1 MGTTLGNWLADAWHL
16 VVGYDPARPMLFNSG
31 LFLALFTVFI
41 AGYAFLYRRRTAR
54 TAYVLAFSLFFYYKS
69 SGAWLLILLASIVLD
84 YAVALAIHRS
94 RDPKVRKV
102 LLVASVTANVGL
114 LCYFKYTNFFL
125 QNLFWVAGRPCDPL
139 DIFLPIGI
147 SFYTFQ
153 TISYVVD
160 VYKGEIEPADSLLD
174 YAFYMSF
181 FPHLV
186 AGPIVRAR
194 HFLPQI
200 GRSIRLSTEEAS
212 YGMFQV
218 LRGLVK
224 KAIVADYVSQ
234 YVDLVFGQPEAYA
247 GFEHLVAIYAYTL
260 QIYCDFSGYSDMA
273 IGLARIM
280 GFDLGE
286 NFRSPYVSGNLT
298 EFWRRWHISLSSWLR
313 DYVYIPLG
321 GNRHGEWKQYL
332 YLFLTMLIGGFWH
345 GASWKFVFWGAM
357 HGAGL
362 VVHKLFVKYTRGRG
376 AENAVTGL
384 LGWLVTFHFVALLW
398 VFFRAESFGAAW
410 QIIGK
415 AVLETEWRYL
425 RPFLETRGL
434 LCLVMALGFAVHF
447 VPEAV
452 KQNLAWAYYTFSA
465 TTKAVILIL
474 IIQLI
479 LQVQTED
486 VQPFIYFQF

>member
-1 MGTTLGNWLADAWHL
+1 M
-16 VVGYDPARPMLFNSG
+16 PEEPMLFNSG

-41 AGYAFLYRRRTAR
+41 SGYAFIYRHKTAR
-54 TAYVLAFSLFFYYKS
+54 TVYVLAFSLFFYYKS
-69 SGAWLLILLASIVLD
+69 SGGYLIILLASIVLD
-84 YAVALAIHRS
+84 YAVALAIGRS
-94 RDPKVRKV
+94 KDKLLRKG
-102 LLVASVTANVGL
+102 LLIVSIAANAAL

-125 QNLFWVAGRPCDPL
+125 GNLFAVAGAPFDPL

-160 VYKGEIEPADSLLD
+160 VYKGEIEPATNLVD

-200 GRSIRLSTEEAS
+200 RQDIRLRSEEVS

-224 KAIVADYVSQ
+224 KAVIADYVAQ
-234 YVDLVFGQPEAYA
+234 YADLVFGQPAGYS
-247 GFEHLVAIYAYTL
+247 GFENLVAIYAYTL

-280 GFDLGE
+280 GFDLGI
-286 NFRSPYVSGNLT
+286 NFQSPYVSANLT
-298 EFWRRWHISLSSWLR
+298 DFWRRWHISLSSWLR
-313 DYVYIPLG
+313 DYVYISLG
-321 GNRHGEWKQYL
+321 GNRHGEKKQYL
-332 YLFLTMLIGGFWH
+332 YLFITMLIGGFWH

-362 VVHKLFVKYTRGRG
+362 VVHKLFTKYARVRLPEG
-376 AENAVTGL
+376 AGGQFI
-384 LGWLVTFHFVALLW
+384 GWLLTFHFVALLW
-398 VFFRAESFGAAW
+398 VFFRAETFGDAW
-410 QIIGK
+410 TVIGK
-415 AVLETEWRYL
+415 AMFETDWRYL

-434 LCLVMALGFAVHF
+434 LCLVMAAGFAAHF
-447 VPEAV
+447 VPEEV
-452 KQNLAWAYYTFSA
+452 KQNLAFAYYTLSA
-465 TTKAVILIL
+465 TTKAILLVL
-474 IIQLI
+474 IIQVI
-479 LQVQTED
+479 LQVQTEE